1 MVRCPK
7 LQGRKQEASVIRWNA
22 AQVANLNETPLKAD
36 HSNPTY
42 RYWAMLKRYSFNK
55 NTDGYKNYG
64 AKGIVLCKR
73 WETFKYFLEDVGL
86 KPGERGVFLRRK
98 NEEIGFEPG
107 NCVWDKR
114 KSSDKGYKLT
124 YISYKGMLERCY
136 CVDHASYGS
145 YGEKGVKVFEPWRT
159 SFWHFLK
166 DIGHR
171 PSKDH
176 VLSRVGDKGNYEPGN
191 CFWKLRSEN
200 EKERTP
206 VKGEKQHLAKIKE
219 SDIPNIRKLH
229 LDGVSFTEIGKKYKV
244 NRTTI
249 ARIIRGKTWKHV
261 S

>member
-1 MVRCPK
+1 V
-7 LQGRKQEASVIRWNA
+7 
-22 AQVANLNETPLKAD
+22 QVVNLNETPLKAD
-36 HSNPTY
+36 HSNSSPTY
-42 RYWAMLKRYSFNK
+42 RYWAMLKRHSFNK
-55 NTDGYKNYG
+55 NTEGYKNYG

-73 WETFKYFLEDVGL
+73 WESFNFFVEDVGL

-114 KSSDKGYKLT
+114 KSTDKEYKLT
-124 YISYKGMLERCY
+124 YTSYRCMLYRCY
-136 CVDHASYGS
+136 CVDHVSYVN
-145 YGEKGVKVFEPWRT
+145 YGQKGVEVCESWRT
-159 SFWHFLK
+159 SFWNFLK
-166 DIGHR
+166 DKGQC

-206 VKGEKQHLAKIKE
+206 VKGKNQPLAKLKE

-229 LDGVSFTEIGKKYKV
+229 LNGMSLTDIGKKYKV
-244 NRTTI
+244 HRCTI
-249 ARIIRGKTWKHV
+249 ARIISGKTWKHV
-261 S
+261 